1 MLHITKNLLVTLMG
15 VTVGIGKGNNYGYR
29 SIGSDD
35 GGLCFILFWLGWGL
49 GFWWHSGNKSRFSG
63 NYGGMAMM
71 AMMAYTDGEYLQ

>member
-1 MLHITKNLLVTLMG
+1 MLHIMKNLLVTLMG

-49 GFWWHSGNKSRFSG
+49 GFW
-63 NYGGMAMM
+63 
-71 AMMAYTDGEYLQ
+71 